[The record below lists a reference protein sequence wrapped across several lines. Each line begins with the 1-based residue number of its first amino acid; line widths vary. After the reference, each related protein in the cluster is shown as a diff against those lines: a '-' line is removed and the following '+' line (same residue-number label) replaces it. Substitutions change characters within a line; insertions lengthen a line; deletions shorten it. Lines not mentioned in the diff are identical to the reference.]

1 MNGQTDRETDRQTDR
16 YRRKERGRVGKKP
29 RVRASAVLAAGMR
42 IDEGHRG
49 NCDKEV
55 MEKPNIGK
63 SIYKFI

>member
-1 MNGQTDRETDRQTDR
+1 MNRQTDKETDRQTDTEGK
-16 YRRKERGRVGKKP
+16 KEDASGKKP